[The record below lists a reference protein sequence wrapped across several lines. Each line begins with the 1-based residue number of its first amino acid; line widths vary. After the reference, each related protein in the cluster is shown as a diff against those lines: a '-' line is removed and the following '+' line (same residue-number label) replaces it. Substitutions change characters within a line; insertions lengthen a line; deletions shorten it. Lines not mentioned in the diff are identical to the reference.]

1 MEGRRGGRGMEG
13 STPCQMAWTTAAA
26 VAAAAASVAVSVA
39 VVGVVAGVVKPPFA
53 VLRPVLVHCFP
64 FFCLLLHFLS
74 T

>member
-1 MEGRRGGRGMEG
+1 
-13 STPCQMAWTTAAA
+13 MAWTTAAA